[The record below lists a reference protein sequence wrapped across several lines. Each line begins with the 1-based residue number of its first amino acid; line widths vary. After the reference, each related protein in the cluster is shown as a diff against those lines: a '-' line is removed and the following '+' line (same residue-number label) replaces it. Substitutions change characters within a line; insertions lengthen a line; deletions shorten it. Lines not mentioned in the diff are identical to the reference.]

1 MQINHIH
8 VENYKTYLT
17 LDLDVSVKDEERPI
31 ILIGG
36 MNGSGKTT
44 LFDAIYG
51 ALYGLEIRDER
62 HFRELFNSGVTDII
76 GKRIVLEIDFEGMIG
91 SKTAQYKLTR
101 TYQIVNAKAVENV
114 TLHIGGTTYTYGT
127 RTAQKDRTINEEA
140 VKKIIKA
147 NLPKE
152 LSNYFLF
159 DAMKTSELV
168 KDEQINQLIRDNIK
182 SVMGFNKYSL
192 LVDVASR
199 MLDEM
204 KAGRLE
210 NENLKKEF
218 QELQERKRNIEG
230 ELSSLRNSY
239 DEALGYANNNR
250 EQYNMLKEGRN
261 KNDVTKDQISRT
273 EARIN
278 EIRKSELTFRQNA
291 DELTKQLETDIFV
304 QKLAGSIK
312 NEVEQILNH
321 KMSLEESKKNILS
334 EKQIENIASRVVA
347 IIQKRYVTSQT
358 IDLPSIVSAVMY
370 EQEADEINDR
380 FDYLNNADVEALKSI
395 VYSTTLNPY
404 NSFEQTRDRTEEE
417 LKDLPKLQ
425 RQLLSYRESLAG
437 DDFSMISLY
446 EENERNM
453 TYLKEQIRDKE
464 AEIKRVDKEIGGY
477 DFDIPN
483 VPDPKFELM
492 KQLPDFF
499 RKLQHKLLMNRKR
512 DIENMMKEQLNIN
525 LVSYSGTIERVE
537 LSDSDDNISFKMY
550 HKQGNEIPLNQLN
563 AGAKQTVMQVLLKVL
578 YELGDYEPPVM
589 IDTVMGVLDKES
601 RATIIENY
609 FPNLARQTILLST
622 DSEIRTEDDYKL
634 LEAYISKVYT
644 VHRDKEHQCTTV
656 SDDYF
661 GETLKD

>member
-250 EQYNMLKEGRN
+250 EQYNLLKEGRN

-278 EIRKSELTFRQNA
+278 EIRKSEQTFRQKA

-395 VYSTTLNPY
+395 VHSTMLNPY

-453 TYLKEQIRDKE
+453 TSLKEQIRDKE
-464 AEIKRVDKEIGGY
+464 AEIKRVEKEIGGY

-644 VHRDKEHQCTTV
+644 VHRDKEHQCTKV

>member
-8 VENYKTYLT
+8 VENYKTYLM

-192 LVDVASR
+192 LVDVSSK

-204 KAGRLE
+204 KAGRIE

-218 QELQERKRNIEG
+218 QELQEHKRNIEG

-239 DEALGYANNNR
+239 DDALGYANNNR
-250 EQYNMLKEGRN
+250 EQYNLLKDGRN
-261 KNDVTKDQISRT
+261 KNDITKDQISRT

-278 EIRKSELTFRQNA
+278 EIRKSEQTFRQNA

-304 QKLAGSIK
+304 QKLASSIK

-321 KMSLEESKKNILS
+321 KLSLEESKKSILS
-334 EKQIENIASRVVA
+334 EKQIENIAGRVVA

-370 EQEADEINDR
+370 EQEADEIKDR
-380 FDYLNNADVEALKSI
+380 YDYLNNADVEAIKSL
-395 VYSTTLNPY
+395 VNSTMMNPY
-404 NSFEQTRDRTEEE
+404 NSFEQSRDRTEEE
-417 LKDLPKLQ
+417 MKDLPKLQ
-425 RQLLSYRESLAG
+425 RQLESYRESLAG

-446 EENERNM
+446 EENERNI
-453 TYLKEQIRDKE
+453 TSLKEQIREKE
-464 AEIKRVDKEIGGY
+464 TEITKIEKEIGRY

>member
-8 VENYKTYLT
+8 VENYKTYLM

-44 LFDAIYG
+44 MFDAIYG

-192 LVDVASR
+192 LVNVSSK

-204 KAGRLE
+204 KAGRIE

-239 DEALGYANNNR
+239 DDALGYANNNR
-250 EQYNMLKEGRN
+250 EQYNMLKDGRN
-261 KNDVTKDQISRT
+261 KNDITKDQISRT

-278 EIRKSELTFRQNA
+278 EIRKSEQAFRQNA

-304 QKLAGSIK
+304 QKLASSIK

-321 KMSLEESKKNILS
+321 KLSLEESKKSILS
-334 EKQIENIASRVVA
+334 EKQIENIAGRVVA

-370 EQEADEINDR
+370 EQEADEIKDR
-380 FDYLNNADVEALKSI
+380 YDYLNNADVEAIKSL
-395 VYSTTLNPY
+395 VNSTMMNPY
-404 NSFEQTRDRTEEE
+404 NSFEQSRDRTEEE
-417 LKDLPKLQ
+417 MKDLPKLQ
-425 RQLLSYRESLAG
+425 RQLESYRESLAG

-453 TYLKEQIRDKE
+453 TSLKEQIREKE
-464 AEIKRVDKEIGGY
+464 TEITKIEKEIGRY

>member
-8 VENYKTYLT
+8 VENYKTYLM

-192 LVDVASR
+192 LVDVSSK

-204 KAGRLE
+204 KAGRIE

-239 DEALGYANNNR
+239 DDALGYANNNR
-250 EQYNMLKEGRN
+250 EQYNLLKDGRN
-261 KNDVTKDQISRT
+261 KNDITKDQISRT

-278 EIRKSELTFRQNA
+278 EIRKSEQAFRQNA

-304 QKLAGSIK
+304 QKLASSIK

-321 KMSLEESKKNILS
+321 KLSLEESKKSILS
-334 EKQIENIASRVVA
+334 EKQIENIAGRVVV

-370 EQEADEINDR
+370 EQEADEIKDR
-380 FDYLNNADVEALKSI
+380 YDYLNNADVEAIKSL
-395 VYSTTLNPY
+395 VNSTMMNPY
-404 NSFEQTRDRTEEE
+404 NSFEQSRDRTEEE
-417 LKDLPKLQ
+417 MKDLPKLQ
-425 RQLLSYRESLAG
+425 RQLESYRESLAG

-453 TYLKEQIRDKE
+453 TSLKEQIREKE
-464 AEIKRVDKEIGGY
+464 TEITRIEREIARY

>member
-8 VENYKTYLT
+8 VENYKTYLM

-44 LFDAIYG
+44 MFDAIYG

-192 LVDVASR
+192 LVDVSSK

-204 KAGRLE
+204 KAGRIE

-239 DEALGYANNNR
+239 DDALGYANNNR
-250 EQYNMLKEGRN
+250 EQYNMLKDGRN
-261 KNDVTKDQISRT
+261 KNDITKDQISRT

-278 EIRKSELTFRQNA
+278 EIRKSEQAFRQNA

-304 QKLAGSIK
+304 QKLASSIK

-321 KMSLEESKKNILS
+321 KLSLEESKKSILS
-334 EKQIENIASRVVA
+334 EKQIENIAGRVVA

-370 EQEADEINDR
+370 EQEADEIKDR
-380 FDYLNNADVEALKSI
+380 YDYLNNSDVEAIKSL
-395 VYSTTLNPY
+395 VNSTMMNPY
-404 NSFEQTRDRTEEE
+404 NSFEQSRDRTEEE
-417 LKDLPKLQ
+417 MKDLPKLQ
-425 RQLLSYRESLAG
+425 RQLESYRESLAG

-446 EENERNM
+446 EENERNI
-453 TYLKEQIRDKE
+453 TSLKEQIREKE
-464 AEIKRVDKEIGGY
+464 TEITKIEKEIGRY

>member
-8 VENYKTYLT
+8 VENYKTYLM

-44 LFDAIYG
+44 MFDAIYG

-192 LVDVASR
+192 LVNVSSK

-204 KAGRLE
+204 KAGRIE

-239 DEALGYANNNR
+239 DDALGYANNNR
-250 EQYNMLKEGRN
+250 EQYNMLKDGRN
-261 KNDVTKDQISRT
+261 KNDITKDQISRT

-278 EIRKSELTFRQNA
+278 EIRKSEQTFRQNA

-304 QKLAGSIK
+304 QKLASSIK

-321 KMSLEESKKNILS
+321 KLSLEESKKSILS
-334 EKQIENIASRVVA
+334 EKQIENIAGRVVA

-370 EQEADEINDR
+370 EQEADEIKDR
-380 FDYLNNADVEALKSI
+380 YDYLNNADVEAIKSL
-395 VYSTTLNPY
+395 VNSTMMNPY
-404 NSFEQTRDRTEEE
+404 NSFEQSRDRTEEE
-417 LKDLPKLQ
+417 MKDLPKLQ
-425 RQLLSYRESLAG
+425 RQLESYRESLAG

-453 TYLKEQIRDKE
+453 TSLKEQIREKE
-464 AEIKRVDKEIGGY
+464 TEITKIEKEIGRY

>member
-250 EQYNMLKEGRN
+250 EQYNLLKEGRN

-278 EIRKSELTFRQNA
+278 EIRKSEQTFRQKA

-395 VYSTTLNPY
+395 VYSTMLNPY

-464 AEIKRVDKEIGGY
+464 AEIKRVEKEIGGY

-644 VHRDKEHQCTTV
+644 VHRDKEHQCTKV

>member
-8 VENYKTYLT
+8 VENYKTYLM

-44 LFDAIYG
+44 MFDAIYG

-152 LSNYFLF
+152 LSNDFLF

-192 LVDVASR
+192 LVDVSSK

-204 KAGRLE
+204 KAGRIE

-239 DEALGYANNNR
+239 DDALGYANNNR
-250 EQYNMLKEGRN
+250 EQYNLLKDGRN
-261 KNDVTKDQISRT
+261 KNDITKDQISRT

-278 EIRKSELTFRQNA
+278 EIRKSEQTFRQNA

-304 QKLAGSIK
+304 QKLASSIK

-321 KMSLEESKKNILS
+321 KLSLEESKKSILS
-334 EKQIENIASRVVA
+334 EKQIENIAGRVVA

-370 EQEADEINDR
+370 EQEADEIKDR
-380 FDYLNNADVEALKSI
+380 YDYLNNADVEAIKSL
-395 VYSTTLNPY
+395 VNSTMMNPY
-404 NSFEQTRDRTEEE
+404 NSFEQSRDRTEEE
-417 LKDLPKLQ
+417 MKDLPKLQ
-425 RQLLSYRESLAG
+425 RQLESYRESLAG

-453 TYLKEQIRDKE
+453 TSLKEQIREKE
-464 AEIKRVDKEIGGY
+464 TEITRIEKEIGRY

>member
-644 VHRDKEHQCTTV
+644 VHRDKEHQCTKV

>member
-8 VENYKTYLT
+8 VENYKTYLM

-192 LVDVASR
+192 LVDVSSK

-204 KAGRLE
+204 KAGRIE

-239 DEALGYANNNR
+239 DDALGYANNNR
-250 EQYNMLKEGRN
+250 EQYNMLKDGRN
-261 KNDVTKDQISRT
+261 KNDITKDQISRT

-278 EIRKSELTFRQNA
+278 EIRKSEQTFRQNA

-304 QKLAGSIK
+304 QKLASSIK

-321 KMSLEESKKNILS
+321 KLSLEESKKSILS
-334 EKQIENIASRVVA
+334 EKQIENIAGRVVA

-370 EQEADEINDR
+370 EQEADEIKDR
-380 FDYLNNADVEALKSI
+380 YDYLNNADVEAIKSL
-395 VYSTTLNPY
+395 VNSTMMNPY
-404 NSFEQTRDRTEEE
+404 NSFEQSRDRTEEE
-417 LKDLPKLQ
+417 MKDLPKLQ
-425 RQLLSYRESLAG
+425 RQLESYRESLAG

-453 TYLKEQIRDKE
+453 TSLKEQIREKE
-464 AEIKRVDKEIGGY
+464 TEITRIEKEIGRY

>member
-199 MLDEM
+199 MLDEL

-210 NENLKKEF
+210 NENLKREF

-250 EQYNMLKEGRN
+250 EQYNLLKEGRN

-278 EIRKSELTFRQNA
+278 EIRKSEQTFRQKA

-334 EKQIENIASRVVA
+334 EKQIENIAGRVVA

-380 FDYLNNADVEALKSI
+380 FDYLNNTDVEALKSI

-453 TYLKEQIRDKE
+453 TSLKEQIRDKE
-464 AEIKRVDKEIGGY
+464 AEIKRVEKEIGGY

-644 VHRDKEHQCTTV
+644 VHRDKEHQCTKV

>member
-8 VENYKTYLT
+8 VENYKTYLM

-62 HFRELFNSGVTDII
+62 HFRELFNSGVTNII

-192 LVDVASR
+192 LVNVSSK

-204 KAGRLE
+204 KAGRIE

-239 DEALGYANNNR
+239 DDALGYANNNR
-250 EQYNMLKEGRN
+250 EQYNLLKEGRN
-261 KNDVTKDQISRT
+261 KNDITKDQISRT

-278 EIRKSELTFRQNA
+278 EIRKSEQAFRQNA

-304 QKLAGSIK
+304 QKLASSIK

-321 KMSLEESKKNILS
+321 KLSLEESKKSILS
-334 EKQIENIASRVVA
+334 EKQIENIAGRVVA
-347 IIQKRYVTSQT
+347 IIQKRYVISQT

-370 EQEADEINDR
+370 EQEADEIKDR
-380 FDYLNNADVEALKSI
+380 YDYLNNSDVEAIKSL
-395 VYSTTLNPY
+395 VNSTMMNPY
-404 NSFEQTRDRTEEE
+404 NSFEQSRDRTEEE
-417 LKDLPKLQ
+417 MKDLPKLQ
-425 RQLLSYRESLAG
+425 RQLESYRESLAG

-453 TYLKEQIRDKE
+453 TSLKEQIREKE
-464 AEIKRVDKEIGGY
+464 TEITRIEKEIGRY

>member
-8 VENYKTYLT
+8 VENYKTYLM

-192 LVDVASR
+192 LVDVSSK

-204 KAGRLE
+204 KAGRIE

-218 QELQERKRNIEG
+218 QELQEHKRNIEG

-239 DEALGYANNNR
+239 DDALGYANNNR
-250 EQYNMLKEGRN
+250 EQYNMLKDGRN
-261 KNDVTKDQISRT
+261 KNDITKDQISRT

-278 EIRKSELTFRQNA
+278 EIRKSEQAFRQNA

-304 QKLAGSIK
+304 QKLASSIK

-321 KMSLEESKKNILS
+321 KLSLEESKKSILS
-334 EKQIENIASRVVA
+334 EKQIENIAGRVVA
-347 IIQKRYVTSQT
+347 IIQKRYVISQT

-370 EQEADEINDR
+370 EQEADEIKDR
-380 FDYLNNADVEALKSI
+380 YDYLNNADVEAIKSL
-395 VYSTTLNPY
+395 VNSTMMNPY
-404 NSFEQTRDRTEEE
+404 NSFEQSRDRTEEE
-417 LKDLPKLQ
+417 MKDLPKLQ
-425 RQLLSYRESLAG
+425 RQLESYRESLAG

-453 TYLKEQIRDKE
+453 TSLKEQIREKE
-464 AEIKRVDKEIGGY
+464 TEITRIEKEIGRY

>member
-8 VENYKTYLT
+8 VENYKTYLM

-44 LFDAIYG
+44 MFDAIYG

-192 LVDVASR
+192 LVDVSSK

-204 KAGRLE
+204 KAGRIE

-239 DEALGYANNNR
+239 DDALGYANNNR
-250 EQYNMLKEGRN
+250 EQYNLLKDGRN
-261 KNDVTKDQISRT
+261 KNDITKDQISRT

-278 EIRKSELTFRQNA
+278 EIRKSEQTFRQNA

-304 QKLAGSIK
+304 QKLASSIK

-321 KMSLEESKKNILS
+321 KLSLEESKKSILS
-334 EKQIENIASRVVA
+334 EKQIENIAGRVVA

-370 EQEADEINDR
+370 EQEADEIKDR
-380 FDYLNNADVEALKSI
+380 YDYLNNADVEAIKSL
-395 VYSTTLNPY
+395 VNSTMMNPY
-404 NSFEQTRDRTEEE
+404 NSFEQSRDRTEEE
-417 LKDLPKLQ
+417 MKDLPKLQ
-425 RQLLSYRESLAG
+425 RQLESYRESLAG

-446 EENERNM
+446 EENERNI
-453 TYLKEQIRDKE
+453 TSLKEQIREKE
-464 AEIKRVDKEIGGY
+464 TEITKIEKEIGRY

>member
-8 VENYKTYLT
+8 VENYKTYLM

-192 LVDVASR
+192 LVNVSSK

-204 KAGRLE
+204 KAGRIE

-239 DEALGYANNNR
+239 DDALGYANNNR
-250 EQYNMLKEGRN
+250 EQYNLLKDGRN
-261 KNDVTKDQISRT
+261 KNDITKDQISRT

-278 EIRKSELTFRQNA
+278 EIRKSEQTFRQNA

-304 QKLAGSIK
+304 QKLASSIK

-321 KMSLEESKKNILS
+321 KLSLEESKKSILS
-334 EKQIENIASRVVA
+334 EKQIENIAGRVVA

-370 EQEADEINDR
+370 EQEADEIKDR
-380 FDYLNNADVEALKSI
+380 YDYLNNADVEAIKSL
-395 VYSTTLNPY
+395 VNSTMMNPY
-404 NSFEQTRDRTEEE
+404 NSFEQSRDRTEEE
-417 LKDLPKLQ
+417 MKDLPKLQ
-425 RQLLSYRESLAG
+425 RQLESYRESLAG

-446 EENERNM
+446 EENERNI
-453 TYLKEQIRDKE
+453 TSLKEQIREKE
-464 AEIKRVDKEIGGY
+464 TEITKIEKEIGRY

>member
-210 NENLKKEF
+210 NENLKREF

-334 EKQIENIASRVVA
+334 EKQIEIIASKVVA

-358 IDLPSIVSAVMY
+358 IDLPWIVSAVMY

-395 VYSTTLNPY
+395 VHSTMLNPY

-453 TYLKEQIRDKE
+453 TSLKEQIRDKE
-464 AEIKRVDKEIGGY
+464 AEIKRVEKEIGGY

>member
-8 VENYKTYLT
+8 VENYKTYLM

-44 LFDAIYG
+44 MFDAIYG

-192 LVDVASR
+192 LVDVSSK

-204 KAGRLE
+204 KAGRIE

-218 QELQERKRNIEG
+218 QELQEHKRNIEG

-239 DEALGYANNNR
+239 DDALGYANNNR
-250 EQYNMLKEGRN
+250 EQYNLLKDGRN
-261 KNDVTKDQISRT
+261 KNDITKDQISRT

-278 EIRKSELTFRQNA
+278 EIRKSEQAFRQNA

-304 QKLAGSIK
+304 QKLASSIK

-321 KMSLEESKKNILS
+321 KLSLEESKKSILS
-334 EKQIENIASRVVA
+334 EKQIENIAGRVVA

-370 EQEADEINDR
+370 EQEADEIKDR
-380 FDYLNNADVEALKSI
+380 YDYLNNADVEAIKSL
-395 VYSTTLNPY
+395 VNSTMMNPY
-404 NSFEQTRDRTEEE
+404 NSFEQSRDRTEEE
-417 LKDLPKLQ
+417 MKDLPKLQ
-425 RQLLSYRESLAG
+425 RQLESYRESLAG

-453 TYLKEQIRDKE
+453 TSLKEQIREKE
-464 AEIKRVDKEIGGY
+464 TEITKIEKEIGRY

>member
-210 NENLKKEF
+210 NENLKREF

-250 EQYNMLKEGRN
+250 EQYNLLKEGRN

-395 VYSTTLNPY
+395 VHSTMLNPY

-453 TYLKEQIRDKE
+453 TSLKEQIRDKE
-464 AEIKRVDKEIGGY
+464 AEIKRVEKEIGGY

-483 VPDPKFELM
+483 VPDPKFKLM

-644 VHRDKEHQCTTV
+644 VHRDKEHQCTKV

>member
-8 VENYKTYLT
+8 VENYKTYLM

-62 HFRELFNSGVTDII
+62 HFRELFNSGVTNII

-192 LVDVASR
+192 LVDVSSK

-204 KAGRLE
+204 KAGRIE

-218 QELQERKRNIEG
+218 QELQEHKRNIEG

-239 DEALGYANNNR
+239 DDALGYANNNR
-250 EQYNMLKEGRN
+250 EQYNMLKDGRN
-261 KNDVTKDQISRT
+261 KNDITKDQISRT

-278 EIRKSELTFRQNA
+278 EIRKSEQAFRQNA

-304 QKLAGSIK
+304 QKLASSIK

-321 KMSLEESKKNILS
+321 KLSLEESKKSILS
-334 EKQIENIASRVVA
+334 EKQIENIAGRVVA

-370 EQEADEINDR
+370 EQEADEIKDR
-380 FDYLNNADVEALKSI
+380 YDYLNNADVEAIKSL
-395 VYSTTLNPY
+395 VNSTMMNPY
-404 NSFEQTRDRTEEE
+404 NSFEQSRDRTEEE
-417 LKDLPKLQ
+417 MKDLPKLQ
-425 RQLLSYRESLAG
+425 RQLESYRESLAG

-453 TYLKEQIRDKE
+453 TSLKEQIREKE
-464 AEIKRVDKEIGGY
+464 TEITKIEKEIGRY

-483 VPDPKFELM
+483 IPDPKFELM

>member
-8 VENYKTYLT
+8 VENYKTYLM

-192 LVDVASR
+192 LVDVSSK

-204 KAGRLE
+204 KAGRIE

-218 QELQERKRNIEG
+218 QGLQEHKRNIEG

-239 DEALGYANNNR
+239 DDALGYANNNR
-250 EQYNMLKEGRN
+250 EQYNLLKDGRN
-261 KNDVTKDQISRT
+261 KNDITKDQISRT

-278 EIRKSELTFRQNA
+278 EIRKSEQAFRQNA

-304 QKLAGSIK
+304 QKLASSIK

-321 KMSLEESKKNILS
+321 KLSLEESKKSILS
-334 EKQIENIASRVVA
+334 EKQIENIAGRVVA

-370 EQEADEINDR
+370 EQEADEIKDR
-380 FDYLNNADVEALKSI
+380 YDYLNNADVEAIKSL
-395 VYSTTLNPY
+395 VNSTMMNPY
-404 NSFEQTRDRTEEE
+404 NSFEQSRDRTEEE
-417 LKDLPKLQ
+417 MKDLPKLQ
-425 RQLLSYRESLAG
+425 RQLESYRESLAG

-453 TYLKEQIRDKE
+453 TSLKEQIREKE
-464 AEIKRVDKEIGGY
+464 TEITRIEKEIGRY

>member
-8 VENYKTYLT
+8 VENYKTYLM

-44 LFDAIYG
+44 MFDAIYG

-192 LVDVASR
+192 LVNVSSK

-204 KAGRLE
+204 KAGRIE

-218 QELQERKRNIEG
+218 QELQEHKRNIEG

-239 DEALGYANNNR
+239 DDALGYANNNR
-250 EQYNMLKEGRN
+250 EQYNLLKDGRN
-261 KNDVTKDQISRT
+261 KNDITKDQISRT

-278 EIRKSELTFRQNA
+278 EIRKSEQTFRQNA

-304 QKLAGSIK
+304 QKLASSIK

-321 KMSLEESKKNILS
+321 KLSLEESKKSILS
-334 EKQIENIASRVVA
+334 EKQIENIAGRVVA

-370 EQEADEINDR
+370 EQEADEIKDR
-380 FDYLNNADVEALKSI
+380 YDYLNNADVEAIKSL
-395 VYSTTLNPY
+395 VNSTMMNPY
-404 NSFEQTRDRTEEE
+404 NSFEQSRDRTEEE
-417 LKDLPKLQ
+417 MKDLPKLQ
-425 RQLLSYRESLAG
+425 RQLESYRESLAG

-453 TYLKEQIRDKE
+453 TSLKEQIREKE
-464 AEIKRVDKEIGGY
+464 TEITKIEKEIGRY

>member
-395 VYSTTLNPY
+395 VYFTTLNPY

-464 AEIKRVDKEIGGY
+464 AEIKRVEKEIGGY

-644 VHRDKEHQCTTV
+644 VHRDKEHQCTKV

>member
-8 VENYKTYLT
+8 VENYKTYLM

-192 LVDVASR
+192 LVDVSSK

-204 KAGRLE
+204 KAGRIE

-239 DEALGYANNNR
+239 DDALGYANNNR
-250 EQYNMLKEGRN
+250 EQYNLLKDGRN
-261 KNDVTKDQISRT
+261 KNDITKDQISRT

-278 EIRKSELTFRQNA
+278 EIRKSEQAFRQNA

-304 QKLAGSIK
+304 QKLASSIK

-321 KMSLEESKKNILS
+321 KLSLEESKKSILS
-334 EKQIENIASRVVA
+334 EKQIENIAGRVVA

-370 EQEADEINDR
+370 EQEADEIKDR
-380 FDYLNNADVEALKSI
+380 YDYLNNADVEAIKSL
-395 VYSTTLNPY
+395 VNSTMMNPY
-404 NSFEQTRDRTEEE
+404 NSFEQSRDRTEEE
-417 LKDLPKLQ
+417 MKDLPKLQ
-425 RQLLSYRESLAG
+425 RQLESYRESLAG

-453 TYLKEQIRDKE
+453 TSLKEQIREKE
-464 AEIKRVDKEIGGY
+464 TEITRIEKEIGRY
-477 DFDIPN
+477 DFDTPN

>member
-8 VENYKTYLT
+8 VENYKTYLM

-62 HFRELFNSGVTDII
+62 HFRELFNSGVTNII

-192 LVDVASR
+192 LVDVSSK

-204 KAGRLE
+204 KAGRIE

-218 QELQERKRNIEG
+218 QGLQEHKRNIEG

-239 DEALGYANNNR
+239 DDALGYANNNR
-250 EQYNMLKEGRN
+250 EQYNMLKDGRN
-261 KNDVTKDQISRT
+261 KNDITKDQISRT

-278 EIRKSELTFRQNA
+278 EIRKSEQAFRQNA

-304 QKLAGSIK
+304 QKLASSIK

-321 KMSLEESKKNILS
+321 KLSLEESKKSILS
-334 EKQIENIASRVVA
+334 EKQIENIAGRVVA

-370 EQEADEINDR
+370 EQEADEIKDR
-380 FDYLNNADVEALKSI
+380 YDYLNNADVEAIKSL
-395 VYSTTLNPY
+395 VNSTMMNPY
-404 NSFEQTRDRTEEE
+404 NSFEQSRDRTEEE
-417 LKDLPKLQ
+417 MKDLPKLQ
-425 RQLLSYRESLAG
+425 RQLESYRESLAG

-453 TYLKEQIRDKE
+453 TSLKEQIREKE
-464 AEIKRVDKEIGGY
+464 TEITRIEKEIGRY

>member
-8 VENYKTYLT
+8 VENYKTYLM

-192 LVDVASR
+192 LVDVSSK

-204 KAGRLE
+204 KAGRIE

-218 QELQERKRNIEG
+218 QELQEHKRNIEG

-239 DEALGYANNNR
+239 DDALGYANNNR
-250 EQYNMLKEGRN
+250 EQYNMLKDGRN
-261 KNDVTKDQISRT
+261 KNDITKDQISRT

-278 EIRKSELTFRQNA
+278 EIRKSEQAFRQNA

-304 QKLAGSIK
+304 QKLASSIK

-321 KMSLEESKKNILS
+321 KLSLEESKKSILS
-334 EKQIENIASRVVA
+334 EKQIENIAGRVVA
-347 IIQKRYVTSQT
+347 IIQKRYVISQT

-370 EQEADEINDR
+370 EQEADEIKDR
-380 FDYLNNADVEALKSI
+380 YDYLNNSDVEAIKSL
-395 VYSTTLNPY
+395 VNSTMMNPY
-404 NSFEQTRDRTEEE
+404 NSFEQSRDRTEEE
-417 LKDLPKLQ
+417 MKDLPKLQ
-425 RQLLSYRESLAG
+425 RQLESYRESLAG

-453 TYLKEQIRDKE
+453 TSLKEQIREKE
-464 AEIKRVDKEIGGY
+464 TEITWIEKEIGRY

>member
-8 VENYKTYLT
+8 VENYKTYLM

-192 LVDVASR
+192 LVNVSSK

-204 KAGRLE
+204 KAGRIE

-239 DEALGYANNNR
+239 DDALGYANNNR
-250 EQYNMLKEGRN
+250 GQYNLLKEGRN
-261 KNDVTKDQISRT
+261 KNDITKDQISRT

-278 EIRKSELTFRQNA
+278 EIRKSEQAFRQNA

-304 QKLAGSIK
+304 QKLASSIK

-321 KMSLEESKKNILS
+321 KLSLEESKKSILS
-334 EKQIENIASRVVA
+334 EKQIENIAGRVVA

-370 EQEADEINDR
+370 EQEADEIKDR
-380 FDYLNNADVEALKSI
+380 YDYLNNADVEAIKSL
-395 VYSTTLNPY
+395 VNSTMMNPY
-404 NSFEQTRDRTEEE
+404 NSFEQSRDRTEEE
-417 LKDLPKLQ
+417 MKDLPKLQ
-425 RQLLSYRESLAG
+425 RQLESYRESLAG

-453 TYLKEQIRDKE
+453 TSLKEQIREKE
-464 AEIKRVDKEIGGY
+464 TEITRIEKEIGRY
-477 DFDIPN
+477 DFDTPN

>member
-8 VENYKTYLT
+8 VENYKTYLM

-192 LVDVASR
+192 LVDVSSK

-204 KAGRLE
+204 KAGRIE

-218 QELQERKRNIEG
+218 QELQEHKRNIEG

-239 DEALGYANNNR
+239 DDALGYANNNR
-250 EQYNMLKEGRN
+250 EQYNLLKEGRN
-261 KNDVTKDQISRT
+261 KNDITKDQISRT

-278 EIRKSELTFRQNA
+278 EIRKSEQAFRQNA

-304 QKLAGSIK
+304 QKLASSIK

-321 KMSLEESKKNILS
+321 KLSLEESKKSILS
-334 EKQIENIASRVVA
+334 EKQIENIAGRVVA

-370 EQEADEINDR
+370 EQEADEIKDR
-380 FDYLNNADVEALKSI
+380 YDYLNNADVEAIKSL
-395 VYSTTLNPY
+395 VNSTMMNPY
-404 NSFEQTRDRTEEE
+404 NSFEQSRDRTEEE
-417 LKDLPKLQ
+417 MKDLPKLQ
-425 RQLLSYRESLAG
+425 RQLESYRESLAG

-453 TYLKEQIRDKE
+453 TSLIEQIREKE
-464 AEIKRVDKEIGGY
+464 TEITRIEKEIGRY
-477 DFDIPN
+477 DFDTPN

>member
-230 ELSSLRNSY
+230 ELYSLRNSY

-380 FDYLNNADVEALKSI
+380 FDYLNNTDVEALKSI

-425 RQLLSYRESLAG
+425 RQLMSYRESLAG

-483 VPDPKFELM
+483 VPDPKFKLM

-644 VHRDKEHQCTTV
+644 VHRDKEHQCTKV

>member
-8 VENYKTYLT
+8 VENYKTYLM

-62 HFRELFNSGVTDII
+62 HFRELFNSGVTNII

-192 LVDVASR
+192 LVDVSSK

-204 KAGRLE
+204 KAGRIE

-218 QELQERKRNIEG
+218 QELQEHKRNIEG

-239 DEALGYANNNR
+239 DDALGYANNNR
-250 EQYNMLKEGRN
+250 EQYNMLKDGRN
-261 KNDVTKDQISRT
+261 KNDITKDQISRT

-278 EIRKSELTFRQNA
+278 EIRKSEQAFRQNA

-304 QKLAGSIK
+304 QKLASSIK

-321 KMSLEESKKNILS
+321 KLSLEESKKSILS
-334 EKQIENIASRVVA
+334 EKQIENIAGRVVA

-370 EQEADEINDR
+370 EQEADEIKDR
-380 FDYLNNADVEALKSI
+380 YDYLNNADVEAIKSL
-395 VYSTTLNPY
+395 VNSTMMNPY
-404 NSFEQTRDRTEEE
+404 NSFEQSRDRTEEE
-417 LKDLPKLQ
+417 IKDLPKLQ
-425 RQLLSYRESLAG
+425 RQLESYRESLAG

-453 TYLKEQIRDKE
+453 TSLKEQIREKE
-464 AEIKRVDKEIGGY
+464 TEITKIEKEIGRY

>member
-278 EIRKSELTFRQNA
+278 EIRKSEQTFRQKA

-380 FDYLNNADVEALKSI
+380 FDYLNNTDVEALKSI

-644 VHRDKEHQCTTV
+644 VHRDKEHQCTKV

>member
-8 VENYKTYLT
+8 VENYKTYLM

-62 HFRELFNSGVTDII
+62 QFRELFNSGVTDII

-192 LVDVASR
+192 LVDVSSK

-204 KAGRLE
+204 KAGRIE

-218 QELQERKRNIEG
+218 QELQEHKRNIEG

-239 DEALGYANNNR
+239 DDALGYANNNR
-250 EQYNMLKEGRN
+250 EQYNMLKDGRN
-261 KNDVTKDQISRT
+261 KNDITKDQISRT

-278 EIRKSELTFRQNA
+278 EIRKSEQAFRQNA

-304 QKLAGSIK
+304 QKLASSIK

-321 KMSLEESKKNILS
+321 KLSLEESKKSILS
-334 EKQIENIASRVVA
+334 EKQIENIAGRVVA
-347 IIQKRYVTSQT
+347 IIQKRYVISQT

-370 EQEADEINDR
+370 EQEADEIKDR
-380 FDYLNNADVEALKSI
+380 YDYLNNADVEAIKSL
-395 VYSTTLNPY
+395 VNSTMMNPY
-404 NSFEQTRDRTEEE
+404 NSFEQSRDRTEEE
-417 LKDLPKLQ
+417 MKDLPKLQ
-425 RQLLSYRESLAG
+425 RQLESYRESLAG

-453 TYLKEQIRDKE
+453 TSLKEQIREKE
-464 AEIKRVDKEIGGY
+464 TEITKIEKEIGRY

>member
-425 RQLLSYRESLAG
+425 RQLMSYRESLAG

-464 AEIKRVDKEIGGY
+464 AEIKRVEKEIGRY

-644 VHRDKEHQCTTV
+644 VHRDKEHQCTKV

>member
-8 VENYKTYLT
+8 VENYKTYLM

-192 LVDVASR
+192 LVNVSSK

-204 KAGRLE
+204 KAGRIE

-239 DEALGYANNNR
+239 DDALGYANNNR
-250 EQYNMLKEGRN
+250 EQYNLLKDGRN
-261 KNDVTKDQISRT
+261 KNDITKDQISRT

-278 EIRKSELTFRQNA
+278 EIRKSEQAFRQNA

-304 QKLAGSIK
+304 QKLASSIK

-321 KMSLEESKKNILS
+321 KLSLEESKKSILS
-334 EKQIENIASRVVA
+334 EKQIENIAGRVVA

-370 EQEADEINDR
+370 EQEADEIKDR
-380 FDYLNNADVEALKSI
+380 YDYLNNADVEAIKSL
-395 VYSTTLNPY
+395 VNSTMMNPY
-404 NSFEQTRDRTEEE
+404 NSFEQSRDRTEEE
-417 LKDLPKLQ
+417 MKDLPKLQ
-425 RQLLSYRESLAG
+425 RQLESYRESLAG

-453 TYLKEQIRDKE
+453 TSLKEQIREKE
-464 AEIKRVDKEIGGY
+464 TEITRIEKEIGRY

>member
-250 EQYNMLKEGRN
+250 EQYNLLKEGRN

-278 EIRKSELTFRQNA
+278 EIRKSEQTFRQKA

-380 FDYLNNADVEALKSI
+380 FDYLNNTDVEALKSI

-425 RQLLSYRESLAG
+425 RQLMSYRESLAG

-483 VPDPKFELM
+483 VPDPKFKLM

-644 VHRDKEHQCTTV
+644 VHRDKEHQCTKV
-656 SDDYF
+656 SDDFF

>member
-8 VENYKTYLT
+8 VENYKTYLN
-17 LDLDVSVKDEERPI
+17 LDLDISVINEEKPI

-230 ELSSLRNSY
+230 ELYSLRNSY

-395 VYSTTLNPY
+395 VYSTMLNPY

-453 TYLKEQIRDKE
+453 TYLKEQIRDKD

>member
-278 EIRKSELTFRQNA
+278 EIRKSEQTFRQNA

-425 RQLLSYRESLAG
+425 RQLMSYRESLAG

-453 TYLKEQIRDKE
+453 TSLKEQIRDKE
-464 AEIKRVDKEIGGY
+464 EEIKRVEKEIGGY

-644 VHRDKEHQCTTV
+644 VHRDKEHQCTKV

>member
-8 VENYKTYLT
+8 VENYKTYLM

-192 LVDVASR
+192 LVDVSSK

-204 KAGRLE
+204 KAGRIE

-239 DEALGYANNNR
+239 DDALGYANNNR
-250 EQYNMLKEGRN
+250 EQYNMLKDGRN
-261 KNDVTKDQISRT
+261 KNDITKDQISRT

-278 EIRKSELTFRQNA
+278 EIRKSEQTFRQNA

-304 QKLAGSIK
+304 QKLASSIK

-321 KMSLEESKKNILS
+321 KLSLEESKKSILS
-334 EKQIENIASRVVA
+334 EKQIENIAGRVVD

-370 EQEADEINDR
+370 EQEADEIKDR
-380 FDYLNNADVEALKSI
+380 YDYLNNADVEAIKSL
-395 VYSTTLNPY
+395 VNSTMMNPY
-404 NSFEQTRDRTEEE
+404 NSFEQSRDRTEEE
-417 LKDLPKLQ
+417 MKDLPKLQ
-425 RQLLSYRESLAG
+425 RQLESYRESLAG

-446 EENERNM
+446 EENEKNM
-453 TYLKEQIRDKE
+453 TSLKEQIREKE
-464 AEIKRVDKEIGGY
+464 TEITKIEKEIGRY

>member
-8 VENYKTYLT
+8 VENYKTYLM

-44 LFDAIYG
+44 MFDAIYG

-192 LVDVASR
+192 LVDVSSK

-204 KAGRLE
+204 KAGRIE

-239 DEALGYANNNR
+239 DDALGYANNNR
-250 EQYNMLKEGRN
+250 EQYNMLKDGRN
-261 KNDVTKDQISRT
+261 KNDITKDQISRT

-278 EIRKSELTFRQNA
+278 EIRKSEQTFRQNA

-304 QKLAGSIK
+304 QKLASSIK

-321 KMSLEESKKNILS
+321 KLSLEESKKSILS
-334 EKQIENIASRVVA
+334 EKQIENIAGRVVA

-370 EQEADEINDR
+370 EQEADEIKDR
-380 FDYLNNADVEALKSI
+380 YDYLNNADVEAIKSL
-395 VYSTTLNPY
+395 VNSTMMNPY
-404 NSFEQTRDRTEEE
+404 NSFEQSRDRTEEE
-417 LKDLPKLQ
+417 MKDLPKLQ
-425 RQLLSYRESLAG
+425 RQLESYRESLAG

-453 TYLKEQIRDKE
+453 TSLKEQIREKE
-464 AEIKRVDKEIGGY
+464 TEITKIEKEIGRY

>member
-8 VENYKTYLT
+8 VENYKTYLM

-44 LFDAIYG
+44 MFDAIYG

-192 LVDVASR
+192 LVDVSSK

-204 KAGRLE
+204 KAGRIE

-218 QELQERKRNIEG
+218 QELQEHKRNIEG

-239 DEALGYANNNR
+239 DDALGYANNNR
-250 EQYNMLKEGRN
+250 EQYNMLKDGRN
-261 KNDVTKDQISRT
+261 KNDITKDQISRT

-278 EIRKSELTFRQNA
+278 EIRKSEQAFRQNA

-304 QKLAGSIK
+304 QKLASSIK

-321 KMSLEESKKNILS
+321 KLSLEESKKSILS
-334 EKQIENIASRVVA
+334 EKQIENIAGRVVA
-347 IIQKRYVTSQT
+347 IIQKRYVISQT

-370 EQEADEINDR
+370 EQEADEIKDR
-380 FDYLNNADVEALKSI
+380 YDYLNNADVEAIKSL
-395 VYSTTLNPY
+395 VNSTMMNPY
-404 NSFEQTRDRTEEE
+404 NSFEQSRDRTEEE
-417 LKDLPKLQ
+417 MKDLPKLQ
-425 RQLLSYRESLAG
+425 RQLESYRESLAG

-453 TYLKEQIRDKE
+453 TSLKEQIREKE
-464 AEIKRVDKEIGGY
+464 TEITKIEKEIGRY

-483 VPDPKFELM
+483 IPDPKFELM

>member
-8 VENYKTYLT
+8 VENYKTYLM

-192 LVDVASR
+192 LVDVSSK

-204 KAGRLE
+204 KAGRIE

-239 DEALGYANNNR
+239 DDALGYANNNR
-250 EQYNMLKEGRN
+250 EQYNMLKDGRN
-261 KNDVTKDQISRT
+261 KNDITKDQISRT

-278 EIRKSELTFRQNA
+278 EIRKSEQAFRQNA

-304 QKLAGSIK
+304 QKLASSIK

-321 KMSLEESKKNILS
+321 KLSLEESKKSILS
-334 EKQIENIASRVVA
+334 EKQIENIAGRVVA
-347 IIQKRYVTSQT
+347 IIQKRYVISQT
-358 IDLPSIVSAVMY
+358 IDLTSIVSAVMY
-370 EQEADEINDR
+370 EQEADEIKDR
-380 FDYLNNADVEALKSI
+380 YDYLNNADVEAIKSL
-395 VYSTTLNPY
+395 VNSTMMNPY
-404 NSFEQTRDRTEEE
+404 NSFEQSRDRTEEE
-417 LKDLPKLQ
+417 MKDLPKLQ
-425 RQLLSYRESLAG
+425 RQLESYRESLAG

-453 TYLKEQIRDKE
+453 TSLKEQIREKE
-464 AEIKRVDKEIGGY
+464 TEITKIEKEIGRY